1 MYTDGFVLYG
11 YYNFADYLIKNGV
24 TVYQY
29 IFSYVGHFTNSHG
42 KGVIAADHG
51 DEVLYLWN
59 YQDAPISG
67 DDITVK
73 NIMTSAWTNFAKIG
87 DPTPPG
93 SEFSWTPLANV
104 SYNSF
109 WNISGPNPA
118 MEHNEYIQERM
129 EAWKYIL
136 DEVPTTTEPTT
147 SEPTTSEPTTSEP
160 STSEPTTSEP
170 TTSEPSTTEKSTA
183 LSNQP
188 LGIFLLLVLAL
199 SFQINI

>member
-29 IFSYVGHFTNSHG
+29 LFSYVGHFTNSNG

-93 SEFSWTPLANV
+93 SDFSWTPLGNV
-104 SYNSF
+104 SYNNF

-147 SEPTTSEPTTSEP
+147 
-160 STSEPTTSEP
+160 
-170 TTSEPSTTEKSTA
+170 TEKSTA

>member
-1 MYTDGFVLYG
+1 MKTTIVPM
-11 YYNFADYLIKNGV
+11 KQGV
-24 TVYQY
+24 VVYQY
-29 IFSYVGHFTNSHG
+29 ILTYVGNLSFSEGT
-42 KGVIAADHG
+42 GVVGVNHAD
-51 DEVLYLWN
+51 DLLYLWN
-59 YQDAPISG
+59 FLDYPIYG
-67 DDITVK
+67 DDIAVQQ
-73 NIMTSAWTNFAKIG
+73 IMTQAWTDFATFG

-93 SEFSWTPLANV
+93 SEFSWTPLGNV
-104 SYNSF
+104 SYNNF

-147 SEPTTSEPTTSEP
+147 
-160 STSEPTTSEP
+160 
-170 TTSEPSTTEKSTA
+170 TEKSTA